1 MRTGE
6 QTSKHLLLAVITTIF
21 SSILCVVILLL
32 DWELWIIPLILA
44 GGFGVWF
51 LHIARIG
58 SDFFYESLCAGL
70 LLLEFFFSAYMKPAC
85 LISPLWLVFWYFH
98 FSY

>member
-70 LLLEFFFSAYMKPAC
+70 VGVQYKLDSRGRKE
-85 LISPLWLVFWYFH
+85 
-98 FSY
+98 